1 MGNLL
6 ATQKCTKTP
15 FNYHRKGSSIGYDG
29 GVDSSAQQGKNLH
42 QKIVFILLFL
52 LTSQSPHRQQDHQ
65 YHLRI
70 IQKTV
75 RTNMYTTIN
84 RHGASLSL
92 KGPSK
97 GNARRAENKARQ
109 RQRQRG
115 VAVVNGQPITATP
128 ERSASVIDGEE
139 VSVTFEGDDVIV
151 IC

>member
-1 MGNLL
+1 MSFNASKTPMGNLL
-6 ATQKCTKTP
+6 ATQKCTKTS
-15 FNYHRKGSSIGYDG
+15 FNYHQKGSSIGYDG

-109 RQRQRG
+109 RQRG
-115 VAVVNGQPITATP
+115 VAVVNGQPIIATS
-128 ERSASVIDGEE
+128 ERRATVIDRKYL
-139 VSVTFEGDDVIV
+139 
-151 IC
+151 